1 MDKCAVANVA
11 LRGVKVDMF
20 LVSPLDDLLP
30 RQFSNSWTRNGIMIV
45 VDPEL
50 NDKVIAFR

>member
-1 MDKCAVANVA
+1 
-11 LRGVKVDMF
+11 MF